1 MSNRRNFIKHS
12 GSLALGGYLLS
23 RNTELFTALAN
34 KSVHPIGIQLYTVTG
49 LMDNDTRRTLEKI
62 AAIGYKELESAFSRK
77 GGYYGMKPKE
87 FASLTKDLGLAWLSH
102 HVLGAP
108 FQSRTGSNPPA
119 NMPKM
124 NTLKDGYQQLIDEAA
139 EGGLQYLVCAS
150 IPLNN
155 EEDIKNAVEI
165 LNKAGE
171 ASKKSGITLAYHNHT
186 HEFENV
192 EGQIPYDVLLSQV
205 SSDILKM
212 ELDLAWATKAG
223 ADPVELFKKH
233 PGRFPLW
240 HAKDIDKVAKNPAEV
255 GTGLVNFKRIFD
267 KAKKAGMKHF
277 FVEQDGPPKPLEN
290 ITASFN
296 YLNKMLK

>member
-1 MSNRRNFIKHS
+1 MSNRRDFIKHS
-12 GSLALGGYLLS
+12 GSFALGGYLLA

-34 KSVHPIGIQLYTVTG
+34 KSVHPIGIQLYTVTS
-49 LMDNDTRRTLEKI
+49 LMDNDTRGTLEKI
-62 AAIGYKELESAFSRK
+62 AAIGYKELESASSRK

-87 FASLTKDLGLAWLSH
+87 FASLSKDLGLSWLSH
-102 HVLGAP
+102 HVSGAP
-108 FQSRTGSNPPA
+108 FQPRPGSNPPA

-155 EEDIKNAVEI
+155 AEDIKNAVEI
-165 LNKAGE
+165 LNRAGE
-171 ASKKSGITLAYHNHT
+171 ASKKSGITLVYHNHT

-192 EGQIPYDVLLSQV
+192 EGQVPYDVLLSQV

-240 HAKDIDKVAKNPAEV
+240 HAKDIDKVSKNPAEV
-255 GTGLVNFKRIFD
+255 GTGIVDFKRIFE

-277 FVEQDGPPKPLEN
+277 FVEQDGAPKPLEN
-290 ITASFN
+290 IAVSFN
-296 YLNKMLK
+296 YLKKLLG